1 MTKSKALYVVSIVLL
16 LSLTLGG
23 VLQAQSNRSVFG
35 WVIADRATVQ
45 SGGLTVT
52 GDSVLAATTIDV
64 VTVTDD
70 ANLNDSIIADYE
82 VVSPQPVLTLVMNGW
97 ITPTGTFQPIRSA
110 AAVNISGARI
120 APGIANGQLLR
131 LFNIGAQTVVITETL
146 TSGVGLISA
155 GNRTVGPGDTLT
167 LVYSGTTWIQTGNSD
182 N

>member
-1 MTKSKALYVVSIVLL
+1 MRINWKQLRWSLSVALIALIVLASTVVAQGTIPTSRFTRIATRYL
-16 LSLTLGG
+16 TVSLTSAFTGN
-23 VLQAQSNRSVFG
+23 VTAA
-35 WVIADRATVQ
+35 AD
-45 SGGLTVT
+45 
-52 GDSVLAATTIDV
+52 
-64 VTVTDD
+64 VTVGDD
-70 ANLNDSIIADYE
+70 LTTNDLITTDYE

-97 ITPTGTFQPIRSA
+97 ITPTGTFQPVRSA

-120 APGIANGQLLR
+120 APGVANGQLLR